1 MSQKKIFLN
10 SDLGEGFG
18 NWKMGDES
26 KIMPYVDMANLAC
39 GFHAGDPLNISKSI
53 DLAIKHNCQI
63 GAHPGYWDLVGFG
76 RRSIP
81 YEDKELEAIFIYQIG
96 ALRALCKSKGSD
108 ITYVKPHG
116 ALYNDIIKDEAKLL
130 LILNALSKYD
140 NRLKLMILSTPK
152 NSYYKELGRS
162 RGVDLIFEVFADRGY
177 DDNGFLVKRGEEGAV
192 IHDLDSVNLRI
203 KTLKKEGYIT
213 SIKDKKLYLEADTI
227 CVHGDN
233 ENAVQL
239 TKEIREAL
247 VA

>member
-1 MSQKKIFLN
+1 MLKSVSLIKTH
-10 SDLGEGFG
+10 
-18 NWKMGDES
+18 S
-26 KIMPYVDMANLAC
+26 KE
-39 GFHAGDPLNISKSI
+39 IS
-53 DLAIKHNCQI
+53 
-63 GAHPGYWDLVGFG
+63 AHPSYPDLVGFG
-76 RRSIP
+76 RRSLKCTTEEI
-81 YEDKELEAIFIYQIG
+81 KALILYQFG
-96 ALRALCKSKGSD
+96 ALNGICKTFD
-108 ITYVKPHG
+108 INIRYIKPHG

-140 NRLKLMILSTPK
+140 SRLKLLILSTPK

-162 RGVDLIFEVFADRGY
+162 RGVDLVFEVFADRGY
-177 DDNGFLVKRGEEGAV
+177 DDNGFLVKRGERGAV
-192 IHDLDSVNLRI
+192 IHDLDSVSLRI
-203 KTLKKEGYIT
+203 KTLKNEGYIT